1 MKNFVV
7 KLGNRFIDICA
18 WIFLVM
24 VLIASINTMTYDFA
38 SGVLLLIGGIFSFI
52 FVFYL
57 IYLAISINDNLMNI
71 NKLLQE
77 NLPLAAEKK
86 K

>member
-24 VLIASINTMTYDFA
+24 VVIAGINAMTYNFA
-38 SGVLLLIGGIFSFI
+38 SGVLLLIGGVFSFV

-57 IYLAISINDNLMNI
+57 IYLAISINDSLMNI

-77 NLPLAAEKK
+77 NLPAKAENKK
-86 K
+86 